1 MSSGGMVG
9 VVMSCIGL
17 GGEYPITSV
26 VMLVASAVMARML
39 VQAWKAMSD
48 AHSVAA
54 NVRSNFAEL
63 KSLVEEHRA
72 LMPATESAY
81 MSLAE
86 DRAAKAREAAKAPAY
101 FAALP
106 GQKEVR
112 TIEKRRRPSL
122 LKRLMSRTPTSSGK
136 PGGQRSSMSPDTP
149 STPSGGATPSLSARK
164 SRKGLATLVAQSLLN
179 EEEREDLKEMVV
191 ALKSRVPDLP
201 NNMIIGDDADATYEV
216 SDA

>member
-86 DRAAKAREAAKAPAY
+86 DRAAKAKEAAKAPAY

-149 STPSGGATPSLSARK
+149 LTPSGGATPSLSARK
-164 SRKGLATLVAQSLLN
+164 SRKGLATLVAQSLLK